1 MVKTAI
7 DNTMNWFKVAWPVLT
22 FVVSLSIG
30 GMVAFNSLKNEL
42 TTHIAASN
50 EQYLNTVKELT
61 RIDSTG
67 TQGLQTLKDRMTV
80 VETKGDQYRLDI
92 VEVKGNI
99 AGMRKDLTEVMSDT
113 KIMKDYVLRTNT
125 Q

>member
-7 DNTMNWFKVAWPVLT
+7 DNTMNWFRVAWPVMT

-30 GMVAFNSLKNEL
+30 GMVAFNSLKNAL

-67 TQGLQTLKDRMTV
+67 TQGLQTVKDRITV
-80 VETKGDQYRLDI
+80 VETKGDRYRLDI
-92 VEVKGNI
+92 VEMKGNI
-99 AGMRKDLTEVMSDT
+99 AGIRKDLTEVMSDT

>member
-7 DNTMNWFKVAWPVLT
+7 DNTMNWFRVAWPVMT
-22 FVVSLSIG
+22 FVISLSIG
-30 GMVAFNSLKNEL
+30 GMVAFNSLKNAL

-67 TQGLQTLKDRMTV
+67 TQGLQTVKDRMTV
-80 VETKGDQYRLDI
+80 VETKGDRYRLDI
-92 VEVKGNI
+92 VEMKGNI
-99 AGMRKDLTEVMSDT
+99 AGIRKDLTEVMSDT